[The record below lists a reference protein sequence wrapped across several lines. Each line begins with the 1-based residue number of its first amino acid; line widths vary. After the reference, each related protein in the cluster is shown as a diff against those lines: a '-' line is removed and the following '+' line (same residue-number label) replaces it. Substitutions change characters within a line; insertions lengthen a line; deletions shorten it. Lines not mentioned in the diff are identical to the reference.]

1 MFVYILVMGLLG
13 DGDLKCK
20 CKKVTHAA
28 HRKCTLSGRSISAKR
43 SPMPTPTEM
52 KKKYIFVLGGGDPSY
67 SKNFRPGMFG
77 MFMRII

>member
-1 MFVYILVMGLLG
+1 MQR
-13 DGDLKCK
+13 
-20 CKKVTHAA
+20 VTHAHA
-28 HRKCTLSGRSISAKR
+28 HRKKCTLSGRSISLI
-43 SPMPTPTEM
+43 SLISPTPTEM